1 MYTKA
6 DDLLRCL
13 DPFSAEQ
20 LADTLQDIG
29 ANFSG
34 KGDHEM
40 ALKWLRRAHALINGQ
55 ELERLS
61 TEGLEIRMSIHH
73 DLIQT
78 LLATRSPERVQEAD
92 DLVSYVESEIGDKPV
107 VLHWKLE
114 ILQRSPGEIF
124 DVDACASILRRMVRS
139 LDLSDV
145 TLGFLLHN
153 IKELRDRGSRLAI
166 GLLDE
171 LLLTRL
177 LPCGNMDWIGKTLVR
192 RIWMGTMET
201 EASDAATRLI
211 QLLEQLAEDSRPCNV
226 DVAAA
231 AQSVSALTCHMLAS
245 NTDFEA
251 HVEKARR
258 ELRQERVQRGRV
270 VVPSCTPS
278 HLLEYRRS
286 EPGQVCTTT
295 DSLCNSSQR
304 RGRCQIYL

>member
-6 DDLLRCL
+6 DNLLRCL
-13 DPFSAEQ
+13 DPFSAEH

-29 ANFSG
+29 TNLSG

-61 TEGLEIRMSIHH
+61 TEGLEIRMVIHH

-114 ILQRSPGEIF
+114 ILQRGPSEIF

-139 LDLSDV
+139 MDLSDA

-153 IKELRDRGSRLAI
+153 ISELRERGSRLAI

-177 LPCGNMDWIGKTLVR
+177 LPCGNMEWIGKTLVR
-192 RIWMGTMET
+192 RIWMGTMEN

-211 QLLEQLAEDSRPCNV
+211 QLLEQLAEDSRPCNI

-231 AQSVSALTCHMLAS
+231 AQSVRTLTCHLLTS
-245 NTDFEA
+245 NTNPGSSCG
-251 HVEKARR
+251 KSSRR
-258 ELRQERVQRGRV
+258 VMPRE
-270 VVPSCTPS
+270 S
-278 HLLEYRRS
+278 
-286 EPGQVCTTT
+286 TTWQ
-295 DSLCNSSQR
+295 SY
-304 RGRCQIYL
+304 GAE

>member
-6 DDLLRCL
+6 DDLLRYL

-29 ANFSG
+29 TNLSG

-145 TLGFLLHN
+145 ALGFLLHN

-201 EASDAATRLI
+201 EASDAATRLL

-231 AQSVSALTCHMLAS
+231 AQSVSTLACHLLTS
-245 NTDFEA
+245 NTDLEA
-251 HVEKARR
+251 HVEKA
-258 ELRQERVQRGRV
+258 
-270 VVPSCTPS
+270 
-278 HLLEYRRS
+278 
-286 EPGQVCTTT
+286 
-295 DSLCNSSQR
+295 
-304 RGRCQIYL
+304 